1 MKRRSIV
8 PQKKQS
14 GLCFFRFEAG
24 ALSSR
29 IETRAGACRGS
40 AALTANRDL
49 RFDLTLMRARRR
61 VSARSRWERLS
72 SKRRQAGFWTACA
85 AARAVKKGRCGRSY
99 PPAGVLGDPL
109 LSLMSSC
116 FPANRRSDVRRRSPM
131 GLFDSLCSRFC
142 FSRRANAL
150 LQVRR
155 NANLRSQSRAIR
167 PSRSTN
173 AAYTRA
179 ASLNEDGKAVALAF

>member
-116 FPANRRSDVRRRSPM
+116 FPANRRSDVRRR
-131 GLFDSLCSRFC
+131 
-142 FSRRANAL
+142 AL
-150 LQVRR
+150 LWGF
-155 NANLRSQSRAIR
+155 
-167 PSRSTN
+167 ST
-173 AAYTRA
+173 AC
-179 ASLNEDGKAVALAF
+179 AVAFVFPAGQMPYCKYGEMQTCALNQGQSAHPARPMRRILAPLR